1 MTSRPSSGPGTS
13 MRSGPPTRRVG
24 IVPSHSPV
32 EMRGEVVEDRDP
44 PSIISAKNSFS
55 QSAPL
60 PYALETTRI
69 TQLPPDADSMRNSVA
84 IGVTDDRS
92 WSEVG
97 MWSAIGHGSA
107 YAKRLVG
114 VYR

>member
-1 MTSRPSSGPGTS
+1 MIDVSVPIATAASLKCVARLSSIATQ
-13 MRSGPPTRRVG
+13 
-24 IVPSHSPV
+24 
-32 EMRGEVVEDRDP
+32 

-69 TQLPPDADSMRNSVA
+69 TQLPPDADSIRNSVA
-84 IGVTDDRS
+84 SGVTDSGR
-92 WSEVG
+92 G
-97 MWSAIGHGSA
+97 QRGQIGHGSV

-114 VYR
+114 V